1 LDYINLAFDGFV
13 ELHGDRVSGEC
24 PAMVAGLARLG
35 GMPVAVI
42 GQQKGHTPAE
52 LAERNFGMPGPD
64 GYRKAARVMRLAAK
78 LGLPVVTLVD
88 TPGAYPGEQAEE
100 QGQAFAIA
108 ENLRLMASLPVPVVT
123 VVTGEGGS
131 GGALGIAVANRVLIW
146 EHAVYSVI
154 SPEGC
159 AAILWK
165 DPTFGPIAAAALG
178 LTARD
183 LLRLGIVDGVLPE
196 PTAGLGADPVRA
208 ADELR
213 AALLAS
219 LAELSTMDAA
229 QLVEHRRER
238 FDRFGRP
245 TMPEEADELT
255 LAAVTEGV
263 GR

>member
-1 LDYINLAFDGFV
+1 
-13 ELHGDRVSGEC
+13 
-24 PAMVAGLARLG
+24 
-35 GMPVAVI
+35 
-42 GQQKGHTPAE
+42 
-52 LAERNFGMPGPD
+52 
-64 GYRKAARVMRLAAK
+64 
-78 LGLPVVTLVD
+78 
-88 TPGAYPGEQAEE
+88 
-100 QGQAFAIA
+100 
-108 ENLRLMASLPVPVVT
+108 
-123 VVTGEGGS
+123 
-131 GGALGIAVANRVLIW
+131 
-146 EHAVYSVI
+146 VYSVI

-165 DPTFGPIAAAALG
+165 DPTFGPMAAAALG

-196 PTAGLGADPVRA
+196 PTAGLGADPARA

-219 LAELSTMDAA
+219 LAELSTMDST

-245 TMPEEADELT
+245 TVTEEADELT